1 MKATMMWGLLV
12 EDCRILNKK
21 ISGADTKAFQ
31 VLELLDVQ
39 FHSSFCAF
47 EKSCTDLKE
56 IVLIP
61 ILQFCN
67 FCVSS
72 E

>member
-12 EDCRILNKK
+12 ILVEACRILSKK
-21 ISGADTKAFQ
+21 ISGADTKVFQ

-47 EKSCTDLKE
+47 EK
-56 IVLIP
+56 
-61 ILQFCN
+61 
-67 FCVSS
+67 
-72 E
+72 